1 MYMCVAILSGDTK
14 CLHSIMSDSL
24 LSGEDVTKE
33 NCLNFVFSNVLHRNH
48 GAL

>member
-14 CLHSIMSDSL
+14 CLHSRMSDSL
-24 LSGEDVTKE
+24 LSDVTKE
-33 NCLNFVFSNVLHRNH
+33 NFVFSNVLHRNH